1 MKSLFASKR
10 ILIAGLMTGVVIIL
24 WYHYLFREQQR
35 NLTSLEGEIIDTET
49 LVATWI
55 AETKNLSEYQDK
67 YMVLKEEQQRVLSK
81 IPSIHQVD
89 HLSRRLIALGKNYHC
104 RITYFGIPF
113 AEFFSRE
120 RTIGSSNGGEILVMP
135 LQMVVEG
142 DFASIGLFVDAL
154 SKLPFFTA
162 FGEFEMRCLSNDGE
176 ELEMDLSMMIFL
188 IDDESHDL

>member
-1 MKSLFASKR
+1 MKAIFASKR
-10 ILIAGLMTGVVIIL
+10 VLIAGLITGVVIVL
-24 WYHYLFREQQR
+24 WYHYLVREQRR
-35 NLTSLEGEIIDTET
+35 NLASIEGEIIDTEM

-67 YMVLKEEQQRVLSK
+67 YVVLKEEQERVLSK

-89 HLSRRLIALGKNYHC
+89 HLSRHLIALGKNYHC
-104 RITYFGIPF
+104 SITYFGIPF

-120 RTIGSSNGGEILVMP
+120 RTIGSSDGREILVMP

-142 DFASIGLFVDAL
+142 DFASIGLFIDAL

-162 FGEFEMRCLSNDGE
+162 FGEFELRRLSNDGE
-176 ELEMDLSMMIFL
+176 ELEMDLTMMVFL
-188 IDDESHDL
+188 KGDDSEDL